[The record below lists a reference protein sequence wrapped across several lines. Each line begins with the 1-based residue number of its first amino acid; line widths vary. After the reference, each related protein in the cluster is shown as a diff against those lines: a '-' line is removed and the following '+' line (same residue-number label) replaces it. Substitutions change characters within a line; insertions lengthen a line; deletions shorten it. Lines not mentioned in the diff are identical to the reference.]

1 MEIALH
7 NIKANDWEFSTV
19 LSSEDII
26 GITGADYEEF
36 LEESSKKVADIMNKI
51 LIEIK

>member
-36 LEESSKKVADIMNKI
+36 L
-51 LIEIK
+51 